1 MAPGAPKPSKLLLQ
15 HPVELPPGVTSLP
28 PVSRSI
34 GLPRE
39 APPPTSPPPACGATA
54 CAKLPAGEAGGRG
67 GIGGRLGLRTAESS
81 KKLLTV
87 SSVREKKRVKD
98 STQGLSTQ

>member
-54 CAKLPAGEAGGRG
+54 CATAAAGEAGGGRDRRPARAPHG
-67 GIGGRLGLRTAESS
+67 GIQQE
-81 KKLLTV
+81 TV
-87 SSVREKKRVKD
+87 NCLKCARKKRIKD

>member
-54 CAKLPAGEAGGRG
+54 CATAGGRG
-67 GIGGRLGLRTAESS
+67 GWGAG
-81 KKLLTV
+81 
-87 SSVREKKRVKD
+87 
-98 STQGLSTQ
+98 